1 MEQLLEFSKGPLFRL
16 TFAIMVLGLAR
27 VLILDLLEI
36 FRAYRRAGDKTV
48 PWGQVITRS
57 IEWLVPVRLVFKRRP
72 VYSVF
77 SMLFHVG
84 LLLVPMQC
92 RHCFH
97 QFLLPWFLTW
107 GKEITPTPRLRIAPA
122 TRPTRLSHAAEHYAA
137 QQASQDV
144 QTEDES
150 STAAE
155 EPQAP
160 VPSRPRPRRMPV
172 RRADA
177 A

>member
-1 MEQLLEFSKGPLFRL
+1 MKCPVCWADKAFVREVPGWKSWLFS
-16 TFAIMVLGLAR
+16 
-27 VLILDLLEI
+27 
-36 FRAYRRAGDKTV
+36 
-48 PWGQVITRS
+48 
-57 IEWLVPVRLVFKRRP
+57 
-72 VYSVF
+72 
-77 SMLFHVG
+77 G

-97 QFLLPWFLTW
+97 QFLLPWFMTW

-137 QQASQDV
+137 QQAAQAT
-144 QTEDES
+144 QAEDES
-150 STAAE
+150 SMEAE
-155 EPQAP
+155 QLQVP
-160 VPSRPRPRRMPV
+160 VPSRPKPRRTPV